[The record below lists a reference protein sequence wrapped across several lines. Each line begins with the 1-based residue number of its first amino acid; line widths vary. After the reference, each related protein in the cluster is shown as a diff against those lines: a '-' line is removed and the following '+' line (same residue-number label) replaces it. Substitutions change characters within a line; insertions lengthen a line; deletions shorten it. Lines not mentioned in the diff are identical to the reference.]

1 MSNQL
6 AQQIIIDPSGT
17 GTPISITGPLQ
28 GIDKLKDLI
37 NVLINVVLFPLAG
50 VIVFFILI
58 WGGYDLMMSQGE
70 AEKIQSGR
78 NKITTAIIGM
88 VLLTIS
94 YLITKIIGYVFGLG
108 GGVFGPIF

>member
-1 MSNQL
+1 MSHHL
-6 AQQIIIDPSGT
+6 AQEIVIGPTGT
-17 GTPISITGPLQ
+17 GTPVTIVGPLQ
-28 GIDKLKDLI
+28 GIDKLTDLL
-37 NVLINVVLFPLAG
+37 NVIINVVLFPLAG

>member
-28 GIDKLKDLI
+28 GIDKLTDLI
-37 NVLINVVLFPLAG
+37 NVLINVILFPLAG

-58 WGGYDLMMSQGE
+58 WGGYDLLMSQGE
-70 AEKIQSGR
+70 AEKIQAGK
-78 NKITTAIIGM
+78 NKITTAIIGL
-88 VLLTIS
+88 VLLVTS
-94 YLITKIIGYVFGLG
+94 YLITRIIGYIFGLG
-108 GGVFGPIF
+108 GGVFGNI